1 MFYDYISFSCLCVRI
16 VFTQKR
22 CMLHNEASNHYK
34 AKMGISV
41 NAEPE
46 VPEFGPFGGKH

>member
-1 MFYDYISFSCLCVRI
+1 MITSLFLVYVFGLCSLK
-16 VFTQKR
+16 KR
-22 CMLHNEASNHYK
+22 CMLHNEASNHFK